1 MSSSPLSRTIAFIAL
16 AIVAALAIVS
26 PASAAP
32 RVTPYK
38 LPADFALPNHLTTG
52 PDGAMWITDSSLG
65 QIWRIAKNGKIRHY
79 DLGDMPS
86 GITTAY
92 GSMWVADAGGDA
104 IHRVETDG
112 SSTAYPLP
120 AGSFPIDIVKGADG
134 ALWFT
139 ESRSNQIGRITTD
152 GHVDEYPIPTAN
164 AFAADIA
171 AGPDGAIYFSEQLG
185 GKVGRVTT
193 DGTITEYTMPGDTP
207 MPGAIVSI
215 DGVLYV
221 TDYNNTTIDRMTTA
235 GEFTDVFELPRENA
249 TPLAMVA
256 GVDGALYIAEHS
268 TGSVSRMTLDGTFTK
283 RYKVPGGW
291 PDSIANGPDGAI
303 WVGQGNIGQV
313 TRLDVGLDAPVTA
326 SATTF
331 SARAGKTASH
341 TVATFT
347 DADPNARPSDYA
359 VTINWGDGETSGGSV
374 RRAAD
379 GSFIVRGRHT
389 YEKKGTRRV
398 LVLITDG
405 VGKGIDARVAST
417 AVVSS

>member
-1 MSSSPLSRTIAFIAL
+1 MSSSPLSRTIAFVAL
-16 AIVAALAIVS
+16 AIVALLAAVS

-38 LPADFALPNHLTTG
+38 LPADFALPNDLTTG
-52 PDGAMWITDSSLG
+52 PDGAVWVTDSSLG

-79 DLGDMPS
+79 DLGQMPG

-92 GSMWVADAGGDA
+92 GSMWVADSGGDA

-112 SSTAYPLP
+112 SSTRYPLP
-120 AGSFPIDIVKGADG
+120 AGSFPIGIVKGADG

-139 ESRSNQIGRITTD
+139 EGHSNQIGRMTTD

-185 GKVGRVTT
+185 GKIGRITT
-193 DGTITEYTMPGDTP
+193 DGTVTEYTMPGTFP
-207 MPGAIVSI
+207 MPGGIVSI
-215 DGVLYV
+215 DGALYV
-221 TDYNNTTIDRMTTA
+221 TDYNNSTIDRMTTG
-235 GEFTDVFELPRENA
+235 GEFTDVFTLPRENA
-249 TPLAMVA
+249 TPLSMVA

-268 TGSVSRMTLDGTFTK
+268 TGSISRMTLDGTFTK
-283 RYKVPGGW
+283 RYKVPGGY
-291 PDSIANGPDGAI
+291 PDAIANGPDGALWI
-303 WVGQGNIGQV
+303 AQGDVGQV

-326 SATTF
+326 TATTF
-331 SARAGKTASH
+331 EARVGKPATH
-341 TVATFT
+341 TVATFI
-347 DADPNARPSDYA
+347 DADPNARPGDYA
-359 VTINWGDGETSGGSV
+359 ITINWGDGETSGGTV

-379 GSFIVRGRHT
+379 GSFVVRGRHT
-389 YEKKGTRRV
+389 YDKKGTRRV

-417 AVVSS
+417 AVVSG